1 MYNIVGIDYYHTK
14 NKKKTRVEMLSYL
27 TSFEC
32 TTSIL
37 LLNTLIHRC
46 KRRQVSQWVGI
57 RILFYITA
65 ALYG

>member
-1 MYNIVGIDYYHTK
+1 
-14 NKKKTRVEMLSYL
+14 MLSYV

-37 LLNTLIHRC
+37 LLYTLIHRC